1 MTSALILKAIEGAAP
16 MVAALIIAVLT
27 WFTGRKSAR
36 IEAENDA
43 LREEIKARERIAD
56 LIEEE
61 HTHAEQAQEVARA
74 APSLRTSELS
84 DAEHR
89 DIFGYDRPDR

>member
-1 MTSALILKAIEGAAP
+1 

-61 HTHAEQAQEVARA
+61 HKHAEQAQEVARA
-74 APSLRTSELS
+74 APALRSGELS
-84 DAEHR
+84 DDEYRAV
-89 DIFGYDRPDR
+89 FGHDRPDR